1 MIEEFQ
7 EHFDE
12 HDLQVLNMQHESAD
26 WEARLKTIETE
37 VEFLQKLLN
46 EELIKELSEN
56 SGKNTTFSEKLNN
69 CKNTNADF
77 LQSLQNYLIK
87 QEGLK
92 ECDDVQCENF
102 YLKDHLIFKNELA
115 HHFNSFRKLKTE
127 IYKTFKAS

>member
-87 QEGLK
+87 QE
-92 ECDDVQCENF
+92 D
-102 YLKDHLIFKNELA
+102 
-115 HHFNSFRKLKTE
+115 
-127 IYKTFKAS
+127 

>member
-7 EHFDE
+7 EHFDG

-56 SGKNTTFSEKLNN
+56 SGKNTTFSEIKSGVFSLSLNLTLWSEWDS
-69 CKNTNADF
+69 K
-77 LQSLQNYLIK
+77 
-87 QEGLK
+87 
-92 ECDDVQCENF
+92 
-102 YLKDHLIFKNELA
+102 
-115 HHFNSFRKLKTE
+115 
-127 IYKTFKAS
+127 